1 MKNARQT
8 WFAILRVPL
17 ASPVRTPQ
25 GVHNAKA
32 LAEPVAHGKEDA
44 RQVLTLVGQCLRWIG
59 FALMFFSSACASCL
73 TLAAEP
79 IKVACVGDSITF
91 GHPGPRDKSYP
102 AVLATLLGPAYE
114 VRNFGQNAATL
125 SRAGNLPY
133 WKFKAFEDAT
143 AYQPDIVIIALGAN
157 DSKVEAWMAAEPF
170 SKDIK
175 DMVRHFRQLPSNPLV
190 MLGIPIPVA
199 PERTKG
205 ITAKKVR
212 ERITP
217 MIQQVAREVHAPTID
232 FYTPLAGKF
241 ELLPDTI
248 HPNEQGYRIMAETA
262 AAAIKECEPAE
273 EPAPRRRRGRWRR

>member
-1 MKNARQT
+1 MPGGTRN
-8 WFAILRVPL
+8 F
-17 ASPVRTPQ
+17 
-25 GVHNAKA
+25 KA
-32 LAEPVAHGKEDA
+32 LAEPVAPNKEGA
-44 RQVLTLVGQCLRWIG
+44 SQVLIDGGQSLYWIG
-59 FALMFFSSACASCL
+59 FGLVLFSSVCASSV
-73 TLAAEP
+73 TFAAEP

-102 AVLATLLGPAYE
+102 AVLGTLLGPRYE

-133 WKFKAFEDAT
+133 WKFKAFEDAS
-143 AYQPDIVIIALGAN
+143 AYRPEIVIIALGAN
-157 DSKVEAWMAAEPF
+157 DSKVEAWMAAAPF
-170 SKDIK
+170 AKDLK
-175 DMVRHFRQLPSNPLV
+175 DMVAHFRQLPSKPLV
-190 MLGIPIPVA
+190 LLGIPIPVA

-217 MIQQVAREVHAPTID
+217 LILQVAREVDAPTID

-262 AAAIKECEPAE
+262 AAAIKKCEPAE
-273 EPAPRRRRGRWRR
+273 EFVPRRRRGRWRH